1 MITSELIKDDTTEK
15 YSVIQTEGKR
25 KVNRQV
31 LFYNLDSIISV
42 GYKVNLNTVS
52 KVKTFLIIVSM
63 TI

>member
-42 GYKVNLNTVS
+42 RYKVNLNTVS